1 MKPGLTLGSIR
12 HTHCWAVT
20 SSVALRFP
28 SCWCPESHQVRSVA
42 QISILTEKLF
52 KCRFQEGRRRLRFCF
67 APSPWWVHFS
77 KLCYCCEAVREKEP
91 LLSNNIS
98 KLLLPAFIVLSNSQL
113 FSYLIFVTPW
123 EVGIISCLFYRRR
136 NWGTCLSH
144 SAGDWQS
151 WGRAGVLPRSFC
163 SHGTCLTLK
172 LPGSTDWF
180 DLGLALP
187 EPVQKSK
194 TVTFLLAQSPS
205 PSGHR
210 AKSWVGLGNKP
221 RSHFQ

>member
-1 MKPGLTLGSIR
+1 MQIPGREEMT
-12 HTHCWAVT
+12 
-20 SSVALRFP
+20 
-28 SCWCPESHQVRSVA
+28 
-42 QISILTEKLF
+42 
-52 KCRFQEGRRRLRFCF
+52 
-67 APSPWWVHFS
+67 WVLLCAFS
-77 KLCYCCEAVREKEP
+77 LVSP
-91 LLSNNIS
+91 LLQVV
-98 KLLLPAFIVLSNSQL
+98 LLLWSCEGKGTSYFSVIILASCCCPPSLCWSIHSC
-113 FSYLIFVTPW
+113 SYLIFATPW
-123 EVGIISCLFYRRR
+123 EVGIICLFYRRR

-151 WGRAGVLPRSFC
+151 QGRAGVLPRSVC

-172 LPGSTDWF
+172 PPASTDWF

-187 EPVQKSK
+187 ELVQKSK

-205 PSGHR
+205 PSGHK